1 MSSCSFQRFMCGKRG
16 LRRGLAATCTV
27 PTQPSRLVSVC
38 SRQLCL
44 TANHASSAAG
54 LAQVPVATYRSFD
67 LAANISTSTNGSTAS
82 QQSLVFHPWTTALP
96 DGASAA
102 ANGTAA
108 VTWASTAGDGY
119 GWVPTH
125 RLMLLNASDQ
135 GAPVQSEGWVAAW

>member
-1 MSSCSFQRFMCGKRG
+1 M
-16 LRRGLAATCTV
+16 
-27 PTQPSRLVSVC
+27 
-38 SRQLCL
+38 
-44 TANHASSAAG
+44 
-54 LAQVPVATYRSFD
+54 ATYRSFD
-67 LAANISTSTNGSTAS
+67 LAANISASAGANGTTAS

-108 VTWASTAGDGY
+108 VAWASTAGDGY

-135 GAPVQSEGWVAAW
+135 GVGLCKAAMSAAEMPEALAAGH